1 MHQEGPR
8 ARAADVRTVTIHQFL
23 HLLSAP
29 NQPPCSQLNRL
40 GPMTAHLGIPEKSL
54 CTMAFPYPVFS
65 LNVHGSPATEIMTLV
80 SLLPSHGRTP
90 NSSSSNMEPACPS
103 KTRLSRAPIPAMA
116 FSLASRPRAPEHSP
130 DLPLAPPVSVHILHP
145 DLGSF
150 PMQFPLI
157 CMFFPYFCLY
167 EHQPSLRCGPSEA
180 FSIPLNMVT
189 SFCDTD
195 YYCSNSPSPS
205 HMCLCCWSLCTFCTT
220 Q

>member
-1 MHQEGPR
+1 
-8 ARAADVRTVTIHQFL
+8 
-23 HLLSAP
+23 
-29 NQPPCSQLNRL
+29 
-40 GPMTAHLGIPEKSL
+40 
-54 CTMAFPYPVFS
+54 
-65 LNVHGSPATEIMTLV
+65 
-80 SLLPSHGRTP
+80 
-90 NSSSSNMEPACPS
+90 
-103 KTRLSRAPIPAMA
+103 MA

-130 DLPLAPPVSVHILHP
+130 DLPLAPPVSVHTLHL

-150 PMQFPLI
+150 PMQFPLT

-205 HMCLCCWSLCTFCTT
+205 QHVSVLLESVYILYNPMRVDISRQTDTEPVCPVPDRGPASEGHLSALTFKRW
-220 Q
+220 